1 LPHFLEF
8 LLVVVVY
15 WRFSQDFSFD
25 VGLPQVTSTCVLES
39 PLLTKPDPQRKA
51 QAMPTEND
59 KKRIDAKRIIVLS
72 IFIFHL
78 P

>member
-39 PLLTKPDPQRKA
+39 PLLTTPDPQRKA
-51 QAMPTEND
+51 KALPAENN
-59 KKRIDAKRIIVLS
+59 KKRIAAKKIIVLFT
-72 IFIFHL
+72 FIFNL
-78 P
+78 L